1 MRKIYFL
8 FILATIFSCGKQ
20 NNDHEVASV
29 NAALVD
35 IVDEENVKSD
45 KLIATPPHS
54 IQEKE
59 PSNDSQKIAQKI
71 IKSGR
76 MEIEV
81 GDINKAQKI
90 IVENLKKLNAYKQGE
105 FFSNSEEQEMLKMTI
120 RVPNENFDNLL
131 QSFSSE
137 LGNVISKNIG
147 IDDITEEYTDVF
159 IRLENKLVYLEKYRE
174 LLKKSTNT
182 KDILEI
188 QENIRNL
195 EEEIE
200 SSKGRLRFIDDKVKY
215 STLELTLIKNNPR
228 NAVTSKIGFGS
239 QFADSLAEGWNNFV
253 GFILGLISYW
263 PFLLIIPILII
274 LFRRWKNRRKKSKCH
289 VLKNRYR
296 L

>member
-8 FILATIFSCGKQ
+8 FLFATILSCGKQ
-20 NNDHEVASV
+20 DNY
-29 NAALVD
+29 
-35 IVDEENVKSD
+35 D
-45 KLIATPPHS
+45 KLETVSAMAVVSEPSEMDAKLLPS
-54 IQEKE
+54 PESVQEKE
-59 PSNDSQKIAQKI
+59 ISDNSQKIPKKI
-71 IKSGR
+71 IKTGR
-76 MEIEV
+76 IEIEV
-81 GDINKAQKI
+81 VDINKAQKI

-131 QSFSSE
+131 QSMDE
-137 LGNVISKNIG
+137 GLGNVISKNIG
-147 IDDITEEYTDVF
+147 TDDVTEEYTDVS
-159 IRLENKLVYLEKYRE
+159 IRLENKLAYLEKYRE

-200 SSKGRLRFIDDKVKY
+200 SSKGRLKFIDDKVKY
-215 STLELTLIKNNPR
+215 STIELTLIKNKPR
-228 NAVTSKIGFGS
+228 NSVTSKIGFGS
-239 QFADSLAEGWNNFV
+239 QFVDSVAQGWNNFV

-274 LFRRWKNRRKKSKCH
+274 LFRKWRNRKRKSKD
-289 VLKNRYR
+289 
-296 L
+296 

>member
-8 FILATIFSCGKQ
+8 FLFATILSCGKQ
-20 NNDHEVASV
+20 DNY
-29 NAALVD
+29 
-35 IVDEENVKSD
+35 D
-45 KLIATPPHS
+45 KLETVSAMSAVSEPSEMDAKLLPS
-54 IQEKE
+54 PESVQEKE
-59 PSNDSQKIAQKI
+59 ISDNSQKIPKKI
-71 IKSGR
+71 IKTGR
-76 MEIEV
+76 IEIEV

-131 QSFSSE
+131 QSMDE
-137 LGNVISKNIG
+137 GLGNVISKNIG
-147 IDDITEEYTDVF
+147 TDDVTEEYTDVS

-200 SSKGRLRFIDDKVKY
+200 SSKGRLKFIDDKVKY
-215 STLELTLIKNNPR
+215 STIELTLIKNKPR
-228 NAVTSKIGFGS
+228 NSVTSKIGFGS
-239 QFADSLAEGWNNFV
+239 QFVDSVAQGWNNFV

-274 LFRRWKNRRKKSKCH
+274 LFRKWRNRKRKSKD
-289 VLKNRYR
+289 
-296 L
+296 

>member
-8 FILATIFSCGKQ
+8 FLFATILSCGKQ
-20 NNDHEVASV
+20 NNNYEAISV
-29 NAALVD
+29 DAALT
-35 IVDEENVKSD
+35 NVISEKSEAE
-45 KLIATPPHS
+45 IALPNPPNS

-76 MEIEV
+76 IEIEV

-90 IVENLKKLNAYKQGE
+90 IIDNLKKLNAYKQAE

-131 QSFSSE
+131 QSMDE
-137 LGNVISKNIG
+137 GLGNVISKNVG
-147 IDDITEEYTDVF
+147 TDDVTEEYTDVS
-159 IRLENKLVYLEKYRE
+159 IRLENKLTYLEKYRD

-200 SSKGRLRFIDDKVKY
+200 SSKGRLKFIDDKVKY
-215 STLELTLIKNNPR
+215 STIELTLIKNKPR
-228 NAVTSKIGFGS
+228 NSVTSKIGFGS
-239 QFADSLAEGWNNFV
+239 QFVDSVAEGWNNFV

-274 LFRRWKNRRKKSKCH
+274 LFRKWRNRKRKSKD
-289 VLKNRYR
+289 
-296 L
+296 

>member
-8 FILATIFSCGKQ
+8 FLFATILSCGKQ
-20 NNDHEVASV
+20 DNY
-29 NAALVD
+29 
-35 IVDEENVKSD
+35 D
-45 KLIATPPHS
+45 KLETVSAMAAVSEPSEMDAKLLPSPES

-59 PSNDSQKIAQKI
+59 ISDNSQKIPKKI
-71 IKSGR
+71 IKTGR
-76 MEIEV
+76 IEIEV

-131 QSFSSE
+131 QSMDE
-137 LGNVISKNIG
+137 GLGNVISKNIG
-147 IDDITEEYTDVF
+147 TDDVTEEYTDVS
-159 IRLENKLVYLEKYRE
+159 IRLENKLAYLEKYRE

-200 SSKGRLRFIDDKVKY
+200 SSKGRLKFIDDKVKY
-215 STLELTLIKNNPR
+215 STIELTLIKNKPR
-228 NAVTSKIGFGS
+228 NSVTSKIGFGS
-239 QFADSLAEGWNNFV
+239 QFIDSVAQGWNNFV

-274 LFRRWKNRRKKSKCH
+274 LLRKWRNRKRKSKD
-289 VLKNRYR
+289 
-296 L
+296 